1 MMVMVAMIDD
11 SYDDKID
18 YDDNDYCYDN
28 DDESYPNILHHLIS
42 NRTVV

>member
-18 YDDNDYCYDN
+18 YDDNDYCYDKWWW
-28 DDESYPNILHHLIS
+28 ILPKHTPPS
-42 NRTVV
+42 DQ